1 MSHIVEY
8 IQYKRTITITSDL
21 KLSQCSAGVE
31 IVLMG
36 PGKKTVTLVLASS
49 SFTPV
54 TFALLQWTHTC
65 GDDLTAYVKET
76 PKEKPVD
83 FFLAKSTGKWQAF
96 AALMVDPTRA
106 SKNCGVSVV
115 PGLNEE
121 INPRNQALSRESGH
135 SVRSNSHRGLWFGLF
150 KVRLR
155 TKSNFYQHN
164 YLVRP
169 SRVWHRYKAHK
180 GSAMCIERRGKAAT
194 PAEEEKK
201 IQSNAEP
208 ISYCF
213 QAQLIGCIFCKFIY
227 IYSNPEGTLR
237 KISVTSGRT
246 WHFAPSWTLR
256 RWWRYCYCCCCRPVK
271 AALSIISHLN
281 ANDILMISIY
291 TASNVIFF
299 SPS

>member
-36 PGKKTVTLVLASS
+36 PGKKTVTLVLAYS

-96 AALMVDPTRA
+96 AALMVNPTRA

-121 INPRNQALSRESGH
+121 INPRNQALSRECGH
-135 SVRSNSHRGLWFGLF
+135 SVRSNSHRRLWFGLF

-201 IQSNAEP
+201 
-208 ISYCF
+208 
-213 QAQLIGCIFCKFIY
+213 
-227 IYSNPEGTLR
+227 YSPTPSQ
-237 KISVTSGRT
+237 SVTAFRHSSLDVYFVNLYIFIPTRRNASKDKRYIRT
-246 WHFAPSWTLR
+246 DLTFCTLLNASTM
-256 RWWRYCYCCCCRPVK
+256 V
-271 AALSIISHLN
+271 ALLLLLLLSTSKGSIIDNISFKCKRYF
-281 ANDILMISIY
+281 NDFNLHC
-291 TASNVIFF
+291 V
-299 SPS
+299 